1 MEEYIA
7 FDSHKRYTWVEHE
20 EVATGK
26 VEQYRLN
33 HAPGAIRNALAH
45 CAPGTPVAI
54 EATANWYW
62 IIDEIEQAQLEPR
75 LVHPRK
81 AKLMMGQ
88 INKTGQARYAGDEPF
103 ATERNAADGV
113 DTARPLARAARV
125 DAYSFGAGGA
135 AHTLEESHYGDAG
148 EVGLAAE

>member
-7 FDSHKRYTWVEHE
+7 FDSHKRYTWVEQE

-26 VEQYRLN
+26 VRQYRFN
-33 HAPGAIRNALAH
+33 HSPGAIRNALAS
-45 CAPGTPVAI
+45 CEPGTPVAI

-62 IIDEIEQAQLEPR
+62 IIDEIEQAKLEPR

-88 INKTGQARYAGDEPF
+88 INKTDKLDAQGMNRLQRNGTLPMVWIPPGPIAG
-103 ATERNAADGV
+103 
-113 DTARPLARAARV
+113 TAGV
-125 DAYSFGAGGA
+125 DAYSFSVGSA
-135 AHTLEESHYGDAG
+135 AHALEESHHGDAG